1 MTDGGR
7 QLPVLTRQAIIVS
20 IMAVNEKQL
29 RLDNAHYGRDIER
42 ACVLRD
48 IETLGA
54 SAGLSE
60 QLKVLDAEIDRL
72 TVERQKLTKEREWL
86 EQSLA
91 GFQGDAAP
99 ARKQ

>member
-1 MTDGGR
+1 MTAGDR
-7 QLPVLTRQAIIVS
+7 QLPVLTRQTIIVS

-29 RLDNAHYGRDIER
+29 RLDNAHNGRDIER
-42 ACVLRD
+42 VCVLRD

-54 SAGLSE
+54 SAGLSQ
-60 QLKVLDAEIDRL
+60 QLKVLDAEIEL
-72 TVERQKLTKEREWL
+72 LSAERQKLTQEREWL

-91 GFQGDAAP
+91 DFRGDTAP